1 MSQERRMQ
9 WAQRLHRL
17 HALRDRFAQHGR
29 YDRAQSAHAAVQQVY
44 DRWAREVF
52 ATRR

>member
-9 WAQRLHRL
+9 WAHRLQRLQV
-17 HALRDRFAQHGR
+17 LRERFAQHGR
-29 YDRAQSAHAAVQQVY
+29 YDRAQIAHQAVQHVY
-44 DRWAREVF
+44 DRWAHEVF